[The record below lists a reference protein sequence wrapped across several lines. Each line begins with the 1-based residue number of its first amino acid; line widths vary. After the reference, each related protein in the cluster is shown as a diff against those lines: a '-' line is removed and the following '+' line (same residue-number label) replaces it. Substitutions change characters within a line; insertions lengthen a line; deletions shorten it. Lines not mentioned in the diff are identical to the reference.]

1 MIDYIASLFRFPSR
15 APRPSFD
22 IQLTG
27 PRVLLRAPEARD
39 WRAWRGL
46 RDLSREYLKPWEP
59 AWPEHALTYGYYCSL
74 LRRYWRDWR
83 TGRAFA
89 FAIFARDKDR
99 PILIGGVTLSDIH
112 YAAAQK
118 GTVGYWIGH
127 PYIGQGYMTE
137 ALGLVC
143 SFAFSQ
149 LKLQRVEASCLP
161 NNEASKAVLRKS
173 GFEEEGY
180 AKAYL
185 QINGK
190 REDHLL
196 WGKNNPNPKT
206 K

>member
-1 MIDYIASLFRFPSR
+1 M
-15 APRPSFD
+15 
-22 IQLTG
+22 
-27 PRVLLRAPEARD
+27 LRAPEASD

-46 RDLSREYLKPWEP
+46 RDLSRDYLKPWEP
-59 AWPEHALTYGYYCSL
+59 AWPDHALTYGYYCSL

-99 PILIGGVTLSDIH
+99 PILIGGVTLSDIQ

-127 PYIGQGYMTE
+127 PYTKQGYMTE
-137 ALGLVC
+137 ALGLMC
-143 SFAFSQ
+143 SFAFTQ
-149 LKLQRVEASCLP
+149 MKLQRVEASCLP
-161 NNEASKAVLRKS
+161 NNEASKAVLRRS